1 MIPVRYSTPS
11 HTAIIEMKNM
21 RATEEKTI
29 FVALSIFTTLALFSI
44 APCSATLTLAVFSTL
59 ILLSCLSESQETCP
73 VQIHNTARPSLIY
86 SPVPPIPQQQ
96 ILITNSSSLSPPII
110 VHHHRVPVGS
120 RSETKAPD
128 DPIRHRVPVG
138 ARLETKAPDDPIRHR
153 VPVGER

>member
-1 MIPVRYSTPS
+1 MTPVRYSTFS
-11 HTAIIEMKNM
+11 RTAMIEMKNT

-29 FVALSIFTTLALFSI
+29 FVALSIFTTLALFAI

-59 ILLSCLSESQETCP
+59 ILLSCLSEPLETRP
-73 VQIHNTARPSLIY
+73 VQIYNTARPSLIY

-96 ILITNSSSLSPPII
+96 VLITNSSSLSPPVI

-120 RSETKAPD
+120 RLETKASD

-138 ARLETKAPDDPIRHR
+138 TRLETKASDEPIRHR